1 MTPNRLFWTKASIG
15 ISSIVIFIAG
25 IAVKALWPKEIA
37 PVVSDINA
45 LMILSSGI
53 FGGLIRDVLGFK
65 RAPSDDDGLLPVS
78 EGGPSGSTASASV
91 GTHPQA

>member
-1 MTPNRLFWTKASIG
+1 VTPNRLFWTKASIG

-25 IAVKALWPKEIA
+25 IAVKALWPEEIA

-65 RAPSDDDGLLPVS
+65 VPEVPSPSVPSSSSS
-78 EGGPSGSTASASV
+78 EAKP
-91 GTHPQA
+91 

>member
-65 RAPSDDDGLLPVS
+65 MPVS
-78 EGGPSGSTASASV
+78 EGGPSASTASAPV
-91 GTHPQA
+91 GTSSQT